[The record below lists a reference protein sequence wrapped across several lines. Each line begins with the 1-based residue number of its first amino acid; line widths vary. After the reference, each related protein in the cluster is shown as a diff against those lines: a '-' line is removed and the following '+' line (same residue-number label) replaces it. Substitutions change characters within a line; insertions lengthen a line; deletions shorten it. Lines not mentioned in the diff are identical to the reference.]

1 MDNRKATKIS
11 LEGIQTEITMLSHE
25 IEAVKIIL
33 EEITRFTSEED
44 FNKAVNRLLAVV
56 GDYMDAERVYIF
68 EDRGEFYPN
77 TYEWCKPGI
86 ESEIDTLQN
95 VTREEAS
102 PWIERLEKGECIYI
116 SDVEEIKDTVP
127 DIYALLHRQKINR
140 VVEAPI
146 KMDNRLFGFLGV
158 DNAPNEI
165 TGLIIDALS
174 MLGTFL
180 GMSMQLRKERAN
192 IQKKN
197 LALIQEQKRYRD
209 ALSNSSEYCYS
220 FDVNDGRIY
229 EEVVTAHGGRLAEE
243 LGLMLPVSFDDLN
256 QKYLSYFGVEILDKE
271 SARIFTCEGLLEQYD
286 NGVTSVESEYYS
298 PVADRYLRVCMLLSK
313 DDATGHV
320 YAVVIANDTTEA
332 RKKEDR
338 QLHELKEMGRQLEYA
353 NHEMNL
359 QLETVLGGIAGGF
372 KISRDDRDYSFVY
385 VSEGAALIQGY
396 TAEEFLEA
404 SGGSVLSNCYHEDR
418 EYTRLALEA
427 QHARGEV
434 HYVKYRVRHRD
445 GSLKWIIDSGKRVIG
460 PDGDVRHYSLVQ
472 DVTEL
477 EERNIALKDAN
488 EMQAQM
494 LDSISCGVLAYKVPE
509 HELIVVNDAAKEIIE
524 SGSSDVMEDVG
535 RFYTQSIIPED
546 REIANGM
553 ADGLKEPG
561 ESAQNK
567 FRVRRS
573 DGSLMVV
580 QCNTKL
586 LQFTNGQRYI
596 LSSMLDITE
605 QTNLEW
611 LLTAERGQYKD
622 ALLDGAELSF
632 SVDLTKGYLQD
643 AVHTKDGEIPAERI
657 SMTAPVCYDDML
669 DKWIG
674 QRQIT
679 PLNAARGMGLHR
691 KELLERY
698 EGGDTRVEEEY
709 YSAKYDEYYNILIL
723 LSKVHEKDHVHA
735 IFIVYNITEAR
746 KAEQLHKNQLIEA
759 KETLSVV
766 NRELQTSLRSEREKT
781 AVIGA
786 MSNIYYCSYLIDL
799 RNETIS
805 TVSSIGYM
813 DRIFSH
819 RATEALRL
827 WIDQLL
833 DESFREDMRA
843 FADLATVPERMRD
856 TQIVNMDCISK
867 KAGWIRVSFIAVS
880 RDEEGN
886 VYRVLWAAQHIDAE
900 KQIELAQQEALRT
913 AYESASRANSAKTKF
928 LANMSHD
935 IRTPMNAIIGMTAI
949 AGTHLD
955 DRERV
960 ADCLGKITVSSK
972 HLLGLINEV
981 LDMSKIESGKIELH
995 EEEFSIPD
1003 LIDNLLSMV
1012 KPQVKAKNH
1021 ELSVTIRGIEH
1032 EKVIADSQRIQQSFM
1047 NLMSN
1052 AVKYTPDGGKIAL
1065 TISEKPMDKSQ
1076 VGCYEFIFEDNGIG
1090 MSEEFLE
1097 HFFEP
1102 FTRATDSRVEKIQ
1115 GTGLGMAITR
1125 NIVQMMNGDIKVES
1139 RLNEGTKITVT
1150 IVMQL
1155 QNPDEHIAYDAF
1167 SDLPILVADDD
1178 ESACESTCEVLEELG
1193 MNGEWVLSG
1202 QEAVDLVVQ
1211 RHEKKRD
1218 FFAVIIDWKMPEM
1231 DGIQTTKEIRRLIG
1245 QEVPIIIISAYDW
1258 ADIELEARAA
1268 GADAFVSK
1276 PLFKSRMAHVF
1287 NNLLERGQDEF
1298 GDASLENVINEDFT
1312 GRRALLVEDNE
1323 LNAEIAGEIL
1333 GMAGLVIDFA
1343 KDGKEALDIMTAAA
1357 DDYYDIVFMDIQMPV
1372 MNGYDATVAIRALPR
1387 NYTKRVPIIAMT
1399 ANAFVE
1405 DVQASRNAGMNQHM
1419 AKPIDFEQLMG
1430 VLHKWLG

>member
-1 MDNRKATKIS
+1 MDNRKVTKIS
-11 LEGIQTEITMLSHE
+11 LEGIQTEITMLSQE

-33 EEITRFTSEED
+33 EEITRFTAEED
-44 FNKAVNRLLAVV
+44 FDRAVKRILGVL
-56 GDYMDAERVYIF
+56 GDYLNAERVYIF
-68 EDRGEFYPN
+68 EDRGAFYPN

-86 ESEIDTLQN
+86 PPQIDTLQN

-102 PWIERLEKGECIYI
+102 PWIELLEKGECIYI
-116 SDVEEIKDTVP
+116 SDVEEIKDTMP
-127 DIYALLHRQKINR
+127 DIYALLHRQEISR

-158 DNAPNEI
+158 DNAPDEI
-165 TGLIIDALS
+165 TGLIIDSLS

-180 GMSMQLRKERAN
+180 GMSMQLRKEREN

-197 LALIQEQKRYRD
+197 HALAQEQKRYRD

-220 FDVNDGRIY
+220 FDVSDGRIC
-229 EEVVTAHGGRLAEE
+229 EEIVTAHGVRLVEE
-243 LGLMLPVSFDDLN
+243 LGLSLPITFDDLN
-256 QKYLSYFGVEILDKE
+256 RKYLSYFGVEILDKE
-271 SARIFTCEGLLEQYD
+271 SGRIFTCEGLLEQFES
-286 NGVTSVESEYYS
+286 GVTSVESEYYS
-298 PVADRYLRVCMLLSK
+298 PLADRYLRVCVLLSK

-353 NHEMNL
+353 NREMNL

-372 KISRDDRDYSFVY
+372 KISRDDGDYSFLY
-385 VSEGAALIQGY
+385 VSEGAARIQGY
-396 TAEEFLEA
+396 TAEKFLEA
-404 SGGSVLSNCYHEDR
+404 SGGSVFSNCYQEDR
-418 EYTRLALEA
+418 EYTRLLLDA
-427 QHARGEV
+427 QHARGDV
-434 HYVKYRVRHRD
+434 YSVKYRVRHKD

-460 PDGDVRHYSLVQ
+460 PDGEVRHYSLVQ

-488 EMQAQM
+488 SMQTQM

-509 HELIVVNDAAKEIIE
+509 HELIVVNDAAKWILE
-524 SGSSDVMEDVG
+524 SSSPDVMEDVG
-535 RFYTQSIIPED
+535 RFYTQSIIPAD
-546 REIANGM
+546 RERANGM

-561 ESAQNK
+561 ESAQSK
-567 FRVRRS
+567 FRVRRA

-586 LQFTNGQRYI
+586 LEFINGQRYI

-622 ALLDGAELSF
+622 ALLDGAEFSF
-632 SVDLTKGYLQD
+632 SVDLTKGHLLD
-643 AVHTKDGEIPAERI
+643 AVHTKDGEIEADQTGLEDPI
-657 SMTAPVCYDDML
+657 CYDDVL
-669 DKWIG
+669 NAWIEK
-674 QRQIT
+674 RQIS
-679 PLNAARGMGLHR
+679 PLNQALGMKLYR
-691 KELLERY
+691 KDLVARY

-709 YSAKYDEYYNILIL
+709 YSAKYDEYYNILVL
-723 LSKVHEKDHVHA
+723 LSKIGEKGHIHA
-735 IFIVYNITEAR
+735 IFIAYNITDAR
-746 KAEQLHKNQLIEA
+746 KAEQLHKKQLIDA
-759 KETLSVV
+759 KENLSSV
-766 NRELQTSLRSEREKT
+766 NRELQTALRSEREKT

-799 RNETIS
+799 RDEMIS
-805 TVSSIGYM
+805 AVSGIGYM
-813 DRIFSH
+813 DRIFS
-819 RATEALRL
+819 RKAGEALNL

-833 DESFREDMRA
+833 DEAFQEDMRQ
-843 FADLATVPERMRD
+843 FTDLATIQERMRD

-867 KAGWIRVSFIAVS
+867 KEGWIRVSFIAVS

-900 KQIELAQQEALRT
+900 KQKELVQQEALRT

-960 ADCLGKITVSSK
+960 SDCLGKITVSSK

-1012 KPQVKAKNH
+1012 KPQVSAKNH

-1052 AVKYTPDGGKIAL
+1052 AVKYTPNGGKIAL
-1065 TISEKPMDKSQ
+1065 TISEKPMNRSQ

-1125 NIVQMMNGDIKVES
+1125 NIVEMMNGDIKVES

-1155 QNPDEHIAYDAF
+1155 QNPDEHITYDAF
-1167 SDLPILVADDD
+1167 VDLPILVADDD

-1211 RHEKKRD
+1211 RHEHERD

-1231 DGIQTTKEIRRLIG
+1231 DGIQTTKEIRKRIG

-1268 GADAFVSK
+1268 GADAFISK

-1287 NNLLERGQDEF
+1287 HNLLERGQDEF
-1298 GDASLENVINEDFT
+1298 GEASLEKVINEDFT

-1333 GMAGLVIDFA
+1333 GMAGLVIDYA

-1430 VLHKWLG
+1430 VLHKWLS